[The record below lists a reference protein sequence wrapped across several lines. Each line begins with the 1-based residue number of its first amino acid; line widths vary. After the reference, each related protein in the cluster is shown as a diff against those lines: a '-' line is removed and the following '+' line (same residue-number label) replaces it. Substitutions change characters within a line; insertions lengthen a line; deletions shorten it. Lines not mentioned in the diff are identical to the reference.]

1 MTTAPITKKSPALRD
16 GAKGTHVFNR
26 PERPYVNPYLGGMIL
41 GIVLFLA
48 ILLTGNGLGSSGG
61 TTRLVAFV
69 MDKINPAHVD
79 QTPYLLKMAGGDKN
93 PLDDWI
99 IPVFFGAL
107 LGGFTSGTVFGRTKL
122 ETTKGPNVTNRTRWL
137 MAFLGGT
144 IFLYGAR
151 MARGCTSGQALTGGA
166 TLAAGSWVIMFAIFG
181 GAYALAYFVRKL
193 WL

>member
-1 MTTAPITKKSPALRD
+1 MAAQAKKS
-16 GAKGTHVFNR
+16 VFNR
-26 PERPYVNPYLGGMIL
+26 PEKAYVHPYFGGFVL
-41 GIVLFLA
+41 GIVLLLS
-48 ILLTGNGLGSSGG
+48 ILFTGNGLGSSGG
-61 TTRLVAFV
+61 TTRIVAFIE
-69 MDKINPAHVD
+69 DAISPSHVD
-79 QTPYLLKMAGGDKN
+79 NTPYLLKMAGGDKN

-107 LGGFTSGTVFGRTKL
+107 AGGFTSGMISGRAKF
-122 ETTKGPNVTNRTRWL
+122 ETTKGPNISNRTRWL
-137 MAFLGGT
+137 MSFLGGV

-166 TLAAGSWVIMFAIFG
+166 TLAAGSWAIMLAIFG

>member
-1 MTTAPITKKSPALRD
+1 MTTAPVTKKSI
-16 GAKGTHVFNR
+16 FNR
-26 PERPYVNPYLGGMIL
+26 PERPYVNPYFGGMVL
-41 GIVLFLA
+41 GIILFLS
-48 ILLTGNGLGSSGG
+48 LFLTGNGLGSSGG
-61 TTRLVAFV
+61 TTRLVAFIE
-69 MDKINPAHVD
+69 DQINPAHVD
-79 QTPYLLKMAGGDKN
+79 RTPYLLKMAGGDKN

-107 LGGFTSGTVFGRTKL
+107 LGGFTSGTLFGRTKL

-166 TLAAGSWVIMFAIFG
+166 TLAAGSWAVMFAIFG
-181 GAYALAYFVRKL
+181 GAYALAYFVRRL
-193 WL
+193 WN